1 MVMNSERGGKPI
13 YSPERYRR
21 DMENLKV
28 RREAALKR
36 KEIEERERQQRE
48 EEEIARNFVHK

>member
-1 MVMNSERGGKPI
+1 MKTERGGKPI

-21 DMENLKV
+21 DMENLKI

-36 KEIEERERQQRE
+36 KEIEEREKKHRE
-48 EEEIARNFVHK
+48 EE